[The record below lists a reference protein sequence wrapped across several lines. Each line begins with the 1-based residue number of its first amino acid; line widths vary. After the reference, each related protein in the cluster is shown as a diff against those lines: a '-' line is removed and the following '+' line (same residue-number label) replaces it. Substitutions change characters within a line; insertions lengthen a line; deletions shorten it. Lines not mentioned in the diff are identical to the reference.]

1 MTTTL
6 QQPTT
11 SATTETRRSFL
22 LLPGLIGFVFAFR
35 VCLTVLWFQDE
46 PQQGAIVSVALSL
59 TLLTIAALSTIGS
72 TPSITA
78 SCFRT
83 PTLRWIAAFLGLNL
97 ISLLWT
103 AGPLDAAA
111 SYWAAWI
118 ADVATI
124 WFILRGGP
132 AEDQAAAV
140 MKGFIWGASLVAIV
154 AWGLPTMPDLR
165 LGDEL
170 YLHPNYIAMIC
181 VFGTLMALYLAHQ
194 NTNWRWPAFWLT
206 LTLIRTISKTSI
218 VAFLITIIF
227 YLFKETALRRATKVK
242 IAIAGGIIL
251 AALSG
256 LLARYIDTYAE
267 STDPSTLTG
276 RTVIWATTS
285 ELALEK
291 PLLGHGFYAYR
302 FVVPP
307 FGTFEATHAHN
318 ELLQQFFA
326 IGALGVTLVIGLY
339 WAVFRQTRR
348 APRSSL
354 KTLAA
359 TLLLFASLHGITDT
373 LPFDLSY
380 PLWLM
385 TMLSILLASRT
396 PQSEPAETNLLETA
410 TT

>member
-35 VCLTVLWFQDE
+35 TCMTVLWFQDE
-46 PQQGAIVSVALSL
+46 PQQGAIASVALSF
-59 TLLTIAALSTIGS
+59 TLLTAAALSTIGS
-72 TPSITA
+72 TPSIPT

-124 WFILRGGP
+124 WFILRDGS
-132 AEDQAAAV
+132 AEHTSNAI
-140 MKGFIWGASLVAIV
+140 MKGFIWGACLVAIV
-154 AWGLPTMPDLR
+154 AWSLPAMPDLR

-170 YLHPNYIAMIC
+170 YFHPNFIGMIC

-194 NTNWRWPAFWLT
+194 ETNWRWAGFWLT

-218 VAFLITIIF
+218 VAFLITMTF
-227 YLFKETALRRATKVK
+227 YLFKETALKRATKVK
-242 IAIAGGIIL
+242 IAIAGVIIL
-251 AALSG
+251 ASLSG
-256 LLARYIDTYAE
+256 LLARYIDIYTE
-267 STDPSTLTG
+267 SADPSTLTG
-276 RTVIWATTS
+276 RTIIWSTTS

-318 ELLQQFFA
+318 EILQQFFA
-326 IGALGVTLVIGLY
+326 LGALGVLLVLCLY
-339 WAVFRQTRR
+339 WTTFRQIRR

-359 TLLLFASLHGITDT
+359 TLLIFAILHGITDT

-385 TMLSILLASRT
+385 AMLSILLASK
-396 PQSEPAETNLLETA
+396 PPNAAALPDALIQ
-410 TT
+410 